1 MKLSEKL
8 NNIIKIP
15 NIYIDFISSKN
26 PDDDF
31 IYMVNSK
38 YFVNDSG
45 GFSKLILDLHKESN

>member
-1 MKLSEKL
+1 LSKKL